1 VAAPSVRTRV
11 ARAAVSAGMAVAVGA
26 CGVPADAPAAG
37 AREEV
42 ARNVILFLGDGL
54 GQKQHDFLQLALA
67 GPTGELA
74 MDRLGVTGSMD
85 PSPAAYDQVT
95 DSAAAATTIATGMP
109 TSAGRIGVDDDG
121 EPLPTL
127 LERARDA
134 GKATGLV
141 TTAEVTD
148 ATPAAFA
155 AHIDP
160 TRALITETP
169 EEAGERPN
177 DEDDAEG
184 VVGRAIARQYLE
196 RSRVDVILGGGAQ
209 RWSGLVEPARALGYA
224 TVSDAATLR
233 AASADRVLGL
243 FGDGPMFVPGG
254 RLEGRY
260 APAVPLP
267 DMTRAALE
275 ALDRREAGFFLV
287 VAEEGIDA
295 MARRGDGALVLEAG
309 RALDRAVQVAM
320 EFRAGNPDTL
330 IVVVG
335 SHETGGMDLTLSEP
349 GAAPAGA
356 DGPFPATDSDGELWL
371 RWTSEGPTDELT
383 PITAGGPGAEAFE
396 GDILITQLFPGLL
409 EAMSVR
415 A

>member
-11 ARAAVSAGMAVAVGA
+11 ARAAVSVGMAVAMGA
-26 CGVPADAPAAG
+26 CGAPADAPAAG

-42 ARNVILFLGDGL
+42 ARNVILFLADGL

-85 PSPAAYDQVT
+85 PSPAAYDLVA
-95 DSAAAATTIATGMP
+95 DSAAAATTIATGVP
-109 TSAGRIGVDDDG
+109 TAAGRIGVDDDG
-121 EPLPTL
+121 EPLPTV

-155 AHIDP
+155 AHVDP
-160 TRALITETP
+160 TRVRVTETP
-169 EEAGERPN
+169 EEAEERPD
-177 DEDDAEG
+177 DEDDLEG
-184 VVGRAIARQYLE
+184 MVARSIARQYLE
-196 RSRVDVILGGGAQ
+196 KSRVDVILGGGAQ
-209 RWSGLVEPARALGYA
+209 RWSGLVAPGYA
-224 TVSDAATLR
+224 TVSDAASLR
-233 AASADRVLGL
+233 AASADRLLGL
-243 FGDGPMFVPGG
+243 FGAGPMFVPGG

-275 ALDRREAGFFLV
+275 TLDRREAGFFLV

-295 MARRGDGALVLEAG
+295 MASQGDGALVLEAG

-320 EFRAGNPDTL
+320 EFRAANPDTL
-330 IVVVG
+330 IVVAG
-335 SHETGGMDLTLSEP
+335 SHETGGMDLTLAEP
-349 GAAPAGA
+349 GAVPVGA
-356 DGPFPATDSDGELWL
+356 DGPYPAADSDGELWL
-371 RWTSEGPTDELT
+371 RWTREGPTDALT
-383 PITAGGPGAEAFE
+383 PVTAGGPGAEAFE
-396 GDILITQLFPGLL
+396 GDILITQLFPALL

>member
-1 VAAPSVRTRV
+1 VSV
-11 ARAAVSAGMAVAVGA
+11 GMAVAMGA
-26 CGVPADAPAAG
+26 CGAPADAPAAG

-42 ARNVILFLGDGL
+42 ARNVILFLADGL

-85 PSPAAYDQVT
+85 PSPAAYDLVP
-95 DSAAAATTIATGMP
+95 DSAAAATTIATGVP
-109 TSAGRIGVDDDG
+109 TAAGRIGVDDDG
-121 EPLPTL
+121 EPLPTV

-155 AHIDP
+155 AHVDP
-160 TRALITETP
+160 TRVRVTETP
-169 EEAGERPN
+169 EEADERPD
-177 DEDDAEG
+177 DEEDAES
-184 VVGRAIARQYLE
+184 VVARSIARQYLE
-196 RSRVDVILGGGAQ
+196 KARVDVILGGGAQ
-209 RWSGLVEPARALGYA
+209 RWSGLVAPGYA
-224 TVSDAATLR
+224 TVSDAASLR
-233 AASADRVLGL
+233 ATSADRLLGL
-243 FGDGPMFVPGG
+243 FGAGPMFVPGD

-275 ALDRREAGFFLV
+275 TLDRREAGFFLV

-295 MARRGDGALVLEAG
+295 MARQGDGALVLEAG

-330 IVVVG
+330 IVVAG
-335 SHETGGMDLTLSEP
+335 SHETGGMELTLAEP
-349 GAAPAGA
+349 GAAPVGA
-356 DGPFPATDSDGELWL
+356 DGPYPAADSDEELWL
-371 RWTSEGPTDELT
+371 RWTREGPTDELT
-383 PITAGGPGAEAFE
+383 PVMAGGPGAEAFE
-396 GDILITQLFPGLL
+396 GDILITQLFPALL